1 MPNAKPRASPAPP
14 ARAEVAEPR
23 WPAAKEP
30 LSPTTKVLI
39 AGGAV
44 VAGVAVLSVIQ
55 AKGGIGKIFGAP
67 TTTTTAAQRAAL
79 AAQAAAKAG
88 LAVPTQAGITF
99 RSGSLG
105 GFIPIPFDKIVSG
118 LFSSFQPSK
127 SEAVELTAPAVSIL
141 SPTPLQAEI
150 QQAVLAGAII
160 GGGAG
165 PEQPVETWSGI
176 LGGGTGPEQP
186 VQIEASG
193 SFFTPV
199 DQWEAGKE
207 FYGRGEMEIGSEYTE
222 YSF

>member
-105 GFIPIPFDKIVSG
+105 GFIPIPFDKIISSV
-118 LFSSFQPSK
+118 FSIFQPSK
-127 SEAVELTAPAVSIL
+127 SEAAQITAPAVSVPTP
-141 SPTPLQAEI
+141 SPTEWAAPSAVVPEVLRPEEAVLIEPDGTSYIPNDQWVASEEFYQTAEI
-150 QQAVLAGAII
+150 
-160 GGGAG
+160 
-165 PEQPVETWSGI
+165 
-176 LGGGTGPEQP
+176 
-186 VQIEASG
+186 
-193 SFFTPV
+193 
-199 DQWEAGKE
+199 GK
-207 FYGRGEMEIGSEYTE
+207 MEIGSEYTE
-222 YSF
+222 YWW